1 MSDELQKIF
10 FSAAFFC
17 LLFNTLFSQFFH
29 RSNTIS
35 SKKEHNLRLE
45 SFSESGIEV
54 LSDADRKHLWVRIRG
69 HTH

>member
-1 MSDELQKIF
+1 MSDELQKNF
-10 FSAAFFC
+10 FLQLFC

-54 LSDADRKHLWVRIRG
+54 FCPN
-69 HTH
+69 